1 MKRMI
6 TLLLALLLA
15 MGCAYAVSEE
25 QYHPG
30 SAGDDF
36 ALTTWDGKQVTLSG
50 ALAEKELVLLH
61 FWMGG
66 CGACEAEMP
75 HLQAFW
81 EEYGDRVAVIAVTIS
96 AQDTDAKL
104 KNYCTRRGLTFAV
117 ARDTAGLQQQYAVTG
132 VPVSIVMDRSGTMVA
147 LKTGAMAS
155 AAEYTS
161 LVEAH
166 LSPEEAQP
174 EVHAMRWGD
183 TPADI
188 PGVQPERLSE
198 ALNASGG
205 SLAFSNPAD
214 GATWPMIPAQDGRGR
229 MGVTSTNALQDE
241 SQSAVTAMVAAQAG
255 DALAITF
262 SLSAEE
268 VFDRFCIRVNG
279 EIVKVFTG
287 ERPMMTWAWAVP
299 ADGAY
304 ALELAYEKDAADH
317 AGEDAVFID
326 EIALLTGDAAAAA
339 LAANLA
345 YPVAGANTLTVQG
358 NAVQQILFDD
368 PTFALLSLFGLA
380 DYCIVPGTAD
390 VLTTL
395 TAAVDPEGAY
405 IAAGDEVYGL
415 AALAAAD
422 GYRLSVPVGDGYTVL
437 QLYPAPDAGLMD
449 VRTVVIFPDA
459 AAVDVF
465 VSSCQADG
473 LNVRGWDVLTFSADD
488 GGAP

>member
-6 TLLLALLLA
+6 SWFLALLMMISLVQA
-15 MGCAYAVSEE
+15 EPSEK
-25 QYHPG
+25 YHL
-30 SAGDDF
+30 GDATGDF
-36 ALTTWDGKQVTLSG
+36 SLTTWDGQHVTLSG
-50 ALAEKELVLLH
+50 ALVEKELVLLH
-61 FWMGG
+61 FWAGW
-66 CGACEAEMP
+66 CGACEEEMP
-75 HLQAFW
+75 VLQAFW

-96 AQDTDAKL
+96 DQDTDKKL
-104 KNYCTRRGLTFAV
+104 KTYCTRRELTFPM
-117 ARDTAGLQQQYAVTG
+117 ARDTAGLQQQYPVYG
-132 VPVSIVMDRSGTMVA
+132 VPVSIVINGDGTIVEF
-147 LKTGAMAS
+147 KEGAMD
-155 AAEYTS
+155 AAADYAA
-161 LVEAH
+161 LVAPYLAPEAT
-166 LSPEEAQP
+166 
-174 EVHAMRWGD
+174 AMRWGN

-188 PGVQPERLSE
+188 PAVRPESLNE
-198 ALNASGG
+198 ALNVPGG
-205 SLAFSNPAD
+205 AIAFANPAD
-214 GATWPMIPAQDGRGR
+214 GVAWPMILAQDAQGR

-241 SQSAVTAMVAAQAG
+241 SKSAVMAVVEAKAG

-279 EIVKVFTG
+279 EIVKAFTG

-299 ADGAY
+299 ADGVY
-304 ALELAYEKDAADH
+304 ALELSYEKDAADH

-326 EIALLTGDAAAAA
+326 EIALLTGEAAAAA
-339 LAANLA
+339 LAANPA

-358 NAVQQILFDD
+358 DAVQQVIFDD

-390 VLTTL
+390 VLATL

-405 IAAGDEVYGL
+405 IAAGDEVYSL
-415 AALAAAD
+415 ATLAAAD
-422 GYRLSVPVGDGYTVL
+422 GYRLSVPVDGAYMVL

-459 AAVDVF
+459 AAVDGF

>member
-15 MGCAYAVSEE
+15 MGCSYAVSEE

-66 CGACEAEMP
+66 CSACEAEMP

-117 ARDTAGLQQQYAVTG
+117 ARDTAGLQQQYQVYG
-132 VPVSIVMDRSGTMVA
+132 VPVSIVINGDGTIVE
-147 LKTGAMAS
+147 LKEGAMDAAADYAALVAS
-155 AAEYTS
+155 YLAP
-161 LVEAH
+161 EAT
-166 LSPEEAQP
+166 
-174 EVHAMRWGD
+174 AMRWGD

-188 PGVQPERLSE
+188 PAVRPESLNE
-198 ALNASGG
+198 ALNVPGG
-205 SLAFSNPAD
+205 AIAFATPAD
-214 GATWPMIPAQDGRGR
+214 GVAWPMILAQDAQGR

-241 SQSAVTAMVAAQAG
+241 SKSAVTAMVAAQAG

-279 EIVKVFTG
+279 DVVKVFTG
-287 ERPMMTWAWAVP
+287 EKPMMTWAWAVP

-326 EIALLTGDAAAAA
+326 EIALLTGEAAAAA
-339 LAANLA
+339 LAANPA

-380 DYCIVPGTAD
+380 DYFIVPGTAD
-390 VLTTL
+390 VLATL

-405 IAAGDEVYGL
+405 IAAGGEMYGL

-422 GYRLSVPVGDGYTVL
+422 GYRLSVPVDGAYMVL

-459 AAVDVF
+459 AAVDGF